1 MALLSLLTLCMA
13 VKITHDLPFSAGTRA
28 FRFRNESDTTA
39 DLKRYEEGLN
49 LEKARFQSGSLA
61 QRIFDRLSVASVA
74 RPAKVAIKK
83 K

>member
-1 MALLSLLTLCMA
+1 MAL
-13 VKITHDLPFSAGTRA
+13 KITRDVPSSVGTPS
-28 FRFRNESDTTA
+28 FRFRSEGDTTA

-61 QRIFDRLSVASVA
+61 QRIFDRLSVARVA

>member
-1 MALLSLLTLCMA
+1 MAL
-13 VKITHDLPFSAGTRA
+13 KITRDVPSSVGTRA
-28 FRFRNESDTTA
+28 FRFRSEGDTTA

-49 LEKARFQSGSLA
+49 FEKARFQSGSLA

-74 RPAKVAIKK
+74 RPAKVSIKK